1 MKKLLFSAAIAASLA
16 LPAAA
21 QAQAV
26 PPAVVAVVDL
36 EKVTSDCT
44 ACKTAQTTLQGQITA
59 LQNREKTLSGPLET
73 EGKSIQTAVNALAGK
88 EPDAALAARIK
99 AWQAKR
105 DAGAQ
110 EISNQQQQIQRNQ
123 QYIQKQIVD
132 KLGPIY
138 SQVMQKRGANI
149 LVEVNNTLA
158 ASSSVDVTGD
168 VVTSLNAALPSI
180 ATTAPAAPKPANPQ
194 GR

>member
-26 PPAVVAVVDL
+26 PPAIVAVVDL

-59 LQNREKTLSGPLET
+59 LQNREKALSGPLET

>member
-1 MKKLLFSAAIAASLA
+1 MKKLLVSAAIAASLA